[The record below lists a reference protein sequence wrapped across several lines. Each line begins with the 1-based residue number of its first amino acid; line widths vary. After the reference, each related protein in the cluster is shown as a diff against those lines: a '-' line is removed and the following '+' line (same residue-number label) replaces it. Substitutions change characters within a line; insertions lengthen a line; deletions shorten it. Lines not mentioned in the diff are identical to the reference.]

1 MNHGKTVFSQ
11 IMDGLDSKEFARCAS
26 KYPTVRK
33 THQLTPYDHLAAMVF
48 GQLTF
53 RVSLRDIEACLNA
66 RPKLLYHSGIRGRIT
81 RTNLAYANEYRSWE
95 MFAAVANVLMRKAE
109 RMYAGTP
116 LPLDLDG
123 ELFALDATLIDL
135 SLKLFPWAQ
144 RQSGEAAV
152 KLDVLL
158 NLAGDVPAFANIRSG
173 LAADVWALDDIPV
186 LAGAYYVI
194 DRGYM
199 DLGRLWRIT
208 VAGAWFVTRLKR
220 NMRWYVVK
228 SRKVD
233 RSTGLRCDQII
244 RMNSAK
250 GRKDYP
256 DQLRRV
262 RYKDA
267 ATGNSFVFLTNNFH
281 LPPIVIAEIY
291 RNRWRIEVF
300 FKWIKQNLRV
310 RGFYSRKP
318 NGVRCQIMSA
328 LCAYLLVA
336 IAKKELRLPGS
347 LHQVLQIVSISALE
361 KVPLIE
367 LFINFD
373 TTSDHIDTQMLLAI
387 NES

>member
-11 IMDGLDSKEFARCAS
+11 IMDGLDSKEFARCAT
-26 KYPTVRK
+26 KYPTVRR
-33 THQLTPYDHLAAMVF
+33 THQLAPYDHFAAMIF

-53 RVSLRDIEACLNA
+53 RVSLRDIEACLSA

-95 MFAAVANVLMRKAE
+95 MFAALANVLMRKAQ

-144 RQSGEAAV
+144 RQSCEAAV

-158 NLAGDVPAFANIRSG
+158 NLTGDVPAFANIRSG
-173 LAADVWALDDIPV
+173 LAADVCALDDIPV
-186 LAGAYYVI
+186 FAGAYYVI

-199 DLGRLWRIT
+199 DLGRLWRLN

-244 RMNSAK
+244 RMNSTK

-262 RYKDA
+262 RYKDP
-267 ATGNSFVFLTNNFH
+267 ATGHSLVFLTNNFQ
-281 LPPIVIAEIY
+281 LSPLLIAEI
-291 RNRWRIEVF
+291 
-300 FKWIKQNLRV
+300 
-310 RGFYSRKP
+310 
-318 NGVRCQIMSA
+318 
-328 LCAYLLVA
+328 
-336 IAKKELRLPGS
+336 
-347 LHQVLQIVSISALE
+347 
-361 KVPLIE
+361 
-367 LFINFD
+367 
-373 TTSDHIDTQMLLAI
+373 
-387 NES
+387 

>member
-1 MNHGKTVFSQ
+1 MNHGKTVFAQ
-11 IMDGLDSKEFARCAS
+11 ILAGLHQQEFGRCAA
-26 KYPTVRK
+26 KFPTTRR
-33 THQLTPYDHLAAMVF
+33 THQLAPYEHFAAMVF

-53 RVSLRDIEACLNA
+53 RVSLRDIEACLSA
-66 RPKLLYHSGIRGRIT
+66 RPKLLYHSGIRGRVT

-95 MFAAVANVLMRKAE
+95 MFAAVANVLMRKAQ

-173 LAADVWALDDIPV
+173 LAADVCALDDIPV
-186 LAGAYYVI
+186 FAGAYYVI

-199 DLGRLWRIT
+199 DLARLWRI
-208 VAGAWFVTRLKR
+208 AAARAWFVTRLKR

-262 RYKDA
+262 RYKDPES
-267 ATGNSFVFLTNNFH
+267 GNSFVFLTNNFQ
-281 LPPIVIAEIY
+281 LPPMLVAEIY
-291 RNRWRIEVF
+291 RNRWRIEIF

-347 LHQVLQIVSISALE
+347 LHQILQIVSISALE

-367 LFINFD
+367 LFINLD
-373 TTSDHIDTQMLLAI
+373 TTNDHIDTQMLLAI